1 MNDKIK
7 QLLENAEQ
15 SDAIAKNKWRIE
27 NRKQLREQ
35 RKKELKEL
43 MEKDK
48 TMSNN
53 KQTTDYKYPVGDF
66 LSGFSEDQ
74 NNPCDYELECQRMV
88 IRGVQYLD
96 EHPELFEHLSTKQTN
111 AYDSRLKGMTNFM
124 TEGEIGQTGAMV
136 SHSVSHAYHA
146 KKMGWD
152 NYIKTITEKDEQQ

>member
-1 MNDKIK
+1 MN
-7 QLLENAEQ
+7 
-15 SDAIAKNKWRIE
+15 
-27 NRKQLREQ
+27 
-35 RKKELKEL
+35 
-43 MEKDK
+43 
-48 TMSNN
+48 NN

-96 EHPELFEHLSTKQTN
+96 EHPELFEHLLTKQTN
-111 AYDSRLKGMTNFM
+111 AYDSRLEGMTNFM

-136 SHSVSHAYHA
+136 NHSVSHAYHA

-152 NYIKTITEKDEQQ
+152 NYIETITEKDEQQ